1 MATQQHF
8 AKIARVRKRGLSLK
22 TRTSSQTRT
31 QTNAFNNKRKKR
43 TLVGIT
49 TEEKEVDN
57 ILKRTPLCVVSI
69 NCVVSMSLS
78 RDKRKPPSFEG
89 GFITGF
95 NTLNIKKK
103 KRSKKK
109 RTQQKQEEA
118 RRSEKK
124 KNERS
129 HTARKKE

>member
-1 MATQQHF
+1 VATQQHF

-57 ILKRTPLCVVSI
+57 ILKLTPLCVVSKLCRRTGFSI
-69 NCVVSMSLS
+69 Q
-78 RDKRKPPSFEG
+78 RARRAKEREG
-89 GFITGF
+89 GFLKQGITP
-95 NTLNIKKK
+95 
-103 KRSKKK
+103 
-109 RTQQKQEEA
+109 
-118 RRSEKK
+118 
-124 KNERS
+124 
-129 HTARKKE
+129 

>member
-78 RDKRKPPSFEG
+78 RDKRKRAEG
-89 GFITGF
+89 GFITGC
-95 NTLNIKKK
+95 NTLNTKKQKKK
-103 KRSKKK
+103 IEEK
-109 RTQQKQEEA
+109 THTTEA

-129 HTARKKE
+129 HTAHKKE

>member
-78 RDKRKPPSFEG
+78 RGQKERG
-89 GFITGF
+89 RRAVLITGF
-95 NTLNIKKK
+95 NTLNIKTQKK
-103 KRSKKK
+103 KIEEK
-109 RTQQKQEEA
+109 THTTEA

>member
-69 NCVVSMSLS
+69 NCVVAKVSLS
-78 RDKRKPPSFEG
+78 RE
-89 GFITGF
+89 
-95 NTLNIKKK
+95 
-103 KRSKKK
+103 
-109 RTQQKQEEA
+109 QEEQK
-118 RRSEKK
+118 R
-124 KNERS
+124 ER
-129 HTARKKE
+129 AVLY

>member
-78 RDKRKPPSFEG
+78 RDKKKEG
-89 GFITGF
+89 GGRFLITGF
-95 NTLNIKKK
+95 NTLNIKTQKK
-103 KRSKKK
+103 KIEEK
-109 RTQQKQEEA
+109 THVTEA

>member
-1 MATQQHF
+1 VATQQHF

-78 RDKRKPPSFEG
+78 RDKKKEG
-89 GFITGF
+89 GGRFLITGCF
-95 NTLNIKKK
+95 NTLNIKTQKK
-103 KRSKKK
+103 KIEEK
-109 RTQQKQEEA
+109 THITEA

>member
-78 RDKRKPPSFEG
+78 RDKERGRGRFFK
-89 GFITGF
+89 TGS
-95 NTLNIKKK
+95 NTLNTKKPKKK
-103 KRSKKK
+103 KKIEEK
-109 RTQQKQEEA
+109 THITEA

-124 KNERS
+124 KNKRS

>member
-1 MATQQHF
+1 VATQQHF

-69 NCVVSMSLS
+69 NCVVSMYCVVSMSLLS
-78 RDKRKPPSFEG
+78 RGKERGGKEKRKRAV
-89 GFITGF
+89 
-95 NTLNIKKK
+95 L
-103 KRSKKK
+103 
-109 RTQQKQEEA
+109 
-118 RRSEKK
+118 
-124 KNERS
+124 
-129 HTARKKE
+129 

>member
-1 MATQQHF
+1 VATQQHF

-78 RDKRKPPSFEG
+78 RDKKKEG
-89 GFITGF
+89 GGRFLITGF
-95 NTLNIKKK
+95 NTLNIKTQKK
-103 KRSKKK
+103 KIEEK
-109 RTQQKQEEA
+109 THITEA

>member
-78 RDKRKPPSFEG
+78 RDKKKEG
-89 GFITGF
+89 GGRFLITGF
-95 NTLNIKKK
+95 NTLNIKTQKK
-103 KRSKKK
+103 KIEEK
-109 RTQQKQEEA
+109 THTTEA

>member
-78 RDKRKPPSFEG
+78 RDKKKEG
-89 GFITGF
+89 GGRFLITGF
-95 NTLNIKKK
+95 NTLNIKTQKK
-103 KRSKKK
+103 KIEEK
-109 RTQQKQEEA
+109 THITEA

>member
-95 NTLNIKKK
+95 NTLNIKTQKK
-103 KRSKKK
+103 KIEEK
-109 RTQQKQEEA
+109 THITEA

>member
-78 RDKRKPPSFEG
+78 RDKKKEG
-89 GFITGF
+89 GGRFLITGCF
-95 NTLNIKKK
+95 NTLNIKKQK
-103 KRSKKK
+103 KKNRRKNAHNRSKKK
-109 RTQQKQEEA
+109 REE
-118 RRSEKK
+118 E
-124 KNERS
+124 EREIT
-129 HTARKKE
+129 HRA

>member
-78 RDKRKPPSFEG
+78 RDKKKG
-89 GFITGF
+89 GGGRFLITGF
-95 NTLNIKKK
+95 NTLNIKTQKK
-103 KRSKKK
+103 KIEEK
-109 RTQQKQEEA
+109 THITEA

>member
-95 NTLNIKKK
+95 NTLNIKKQ
-103 KRSKKK
+103 KKK
-109 RTQQKQEEA
+109 IEEKTHTTEA

>member
-1 MATQQHF
+1 
-8 AKIARVRKRGLSLK
+8 
-22 TRTSSQTRT
+22 
-31 QTNAFNNKRKKR
+31 
-43 TLVGIT
+43 LVGIT

-78 RDKRKPPSFEG
+78 RDKKKEG
-89 GFITGF
+89 GGRFLITGF
-95 NTLNIKKK
+95 NTLNIKTQKK
-103 KRSKKK
+103 KIEEK
-109 RTQQKQEEA
+109 THITEA